1 MSPLSPYKGVP
12 PPPPGGQ
19 FLPDQWEINTLDLQL
34 NVMIFQEDFLRVNG
48 FPF

>member
-1 MSPLSPYKGVP
+1 MATLVFILM
-12 PPPPGGQ
+12 GQ

-34 NVMIFQEDFLRVNG
+34 NVMIFQEDFSRVNG

>member
-1 MSPLSPYKGVP
+1 MAPLVFILM
-12 PPPPGGQ
+12 GQ

>member
-1 MSPLSPYKGVP
+1 M
-12 PPPPGGQ
+12 GQ

-34 NVMIFQEDFLRVNG
+34 NVMIFQVDFLRVNG